1 MAPDSIFNY
10 TGTLLVIVGLPALG
24 IIARFCGVSF
34 RRITKWYL
42 YASVF
47 AVVVVVNSILF
58 PFIGGKDYFFR
69 FATELGL
76 IAALLWWAFE
86 AKANEAKQMIV
97 AVFKRPIVKAATAFV
112 VAAELASIFALDAHA
127 AFWSN
132 YERGEGGFEMLHYY
146 IFFILL
152 VLFFQHEEDWK
163 NIFKFSL
170 VAACGMILYGVG
182 ANLGVV
188 STFISPYA
196 GGTAPTGWWHLLVEG
211 RFEGSLGNPA
221 YVDPYLIFSMFFA
234 AYLWLSSK
242 IVGKM
247 NALKA
252 WGYAVLI
259 VAFLF
264 FFYLGETRGAFL
276 GLAAGVFIF
285 LCYLTFQESV
295 FIRKLASTIILV
307 PAGLALIAGLTLGEG
322 FLGALLSACVV
333 GGSIGILTFI
343 VCLAF
348 SHDASIRKVFRV
360 ILIILVVLAIL
371 LATIFAIFIRSLAAA
386 QNLPGARLFQISVS
400 DATAQTR
407 FWVWGE
413 AWQGFL
419 ERPVFGWGQENFTAV
434 FDKFF
439 NPNFYIPGQNT
450 ETWFDRAHSVFFDYL
465 AETGIV
471 GLLAYL
477 SIFVMFAR
485 DFFRRKKQ
493 DIAPA
498 GEHQT
503 ARVLQNALVLAMPV
517 AYLVQGVA
525 IFDVLPMYIPLFLF
539 LAFASYHFSHTTT
552 THHESHV

>member
-10 TGTLLVIVGLPALG
+10 GGTLFVIIGLPALG
-24 IIARFCGVSF
+24 IIARFFGISF
-34 RRITKWYL
+34 KRITKWYM
-42 YASVF
+42 YTAVF
-47 AVVVVVNSILF
+47 AVVVVINSILF

-76 IAALLWWAFE
+76 ISALLWWAFE
-86 AKANEAKQMIV
+86 AKTGEAKQMIK
-97 AVFKRPIVKAATAFV
+97 AVFKRPIVIAATAFV
-112 VAAELASIFALDAHA
+112 AAFELACLFALDSHA

-132 YERGEGGFEMLHYY
+132 FERGEGGFEMLHYY
-146 IFFILL
+146 LFFILL
-152 VLFFQHEEDWK
+152 VLFFQHEDDWK

-170 VAACGMILYGVG
+170 IAAGGMILYGIG
-182 ANLGVV
+182 ANLGIVP
-188 STFISPYA
+188 TFISPYA
-196 GGTAPTGWWHLLVEG
+196 GSTAPTGWWHLLVEG

-247 NALKA
+247 TTVKA
-252 WGYAVLI
+252 WGYAILI
-259 VAFLF
+259 VVFLF

-276 GLAAGVFIF
+276 GLAAGVFVGVV
-285 LCYLTFQESV
+285 YLAFAGTRK
-295 FIRKLASTIILV
+295 IRKWSLITVAILV
-307 PAGLALIAGLTLGEG
+307 I
-322 FLGALLSACVV
+322 LGA
-333 GGSIGILTFI
+333 G
-343 VCLAF
+343 
-348 SHDASIRKVFRV
+348 
-360 ILIILVVLAIL
+360 
-371 LATIFAIFIRSLAAA
+371 IFAIRNEPFLNNIPGGRLA
-386 QNLPGARLFQISVS
+386 QISLS
-400 DATAQTR
+400 DSTAQTR

-413 AWQGFL
+413 AWKGFL
-419 ERPVFGWGQENFTAV
+419 ERPIFGWGPENFTAV
-434 FDKFF
+434 YDKFF
-439 NPNFYIPGQNT
+439 NPNFYVPGVNG

-465 AETGIV
+465 SEAGII

-477 SIFVMFAR
+477 SIFVIFAR

-503 ARVLQNALVLAMPV
+503 AHTLQNALVLAMPV

-539 LAFASYHFSHTTT
+539 LAFASYQFSHTMK
-552 THHESHV
+552 HESNV

>member
-10 TGTLLVIVGLPALG
+10 TGTILVIIGLPLLG

-34 RRITKWYL
+34 KRITKWYM
-42 YASVF
+42 YAAVF

-86 AKANEAKQMIV
+86 AKAGEAKQMIH
-97 AVFKRPIVKAATAFV
+97 AAFKRPIVKAATAF
-112 VAAELASIFALDAHA
+112 AIAFELACIFAFDAHA

-146 IFFILL
+146 LFFILL
-152 VLFFQHEEDWK
+152 VLFFQYEEDWK

-170 VAACGMILYGVG
+170 IAAGGMILYGVG
-182 ANLGVV
+182 ANLGII
-188 STFISPYA
+188 STWISPYA
-196 GGTAPTGWWHLLVEG
+196 GGTPPTGGWWHLLIDG

-247 NALKA
+247 TTAKA
-252 WGYAVLI
+252 WGYGVLI
-259 VAFLF
+259 LVFLF

-276 GLAAGVFIF
+276 GLAAGLFIGVV
-285 LCYLTFQESV
+285 YLAFVGS
-295 FIRKLASTIILV
+295 RKVRKWSLVTIAILV
-307 PAGLALIAGLTLGEG
+307 I
-322 FLGALLSACVV
+322 LGA
-333 GGSIGILTFI
+333 G
-343 VCLAF
+343 
-348 SHDASIRKVFRV
+348 
-360 ILIILVVLAIL
+360 
-371 LATIFAIFIRSLAAA
+371 IFAVRNEPFLNNIPGGRLA
-386 QNLPGARLFQISVS
+386 QISLS

-407 FWVWGE
+407 FWVWDE
-413 AWQGFL
+413 AWKGFL
-419 ERPVFGWGQENFTAV
+419 ERPVFGWGPENFTAV

-439 NPNFYIPGQNT
+439 NPNFYVPGQNT

-465 AETGIV
+465 AETGII

-477 SIFVMFAR
+477 SMFLMFAR

-493 DIAPA
+493 DIAPP

-503 ARVLQNALVLAMPV
+503 ARVLQNALMLAMPV

-539 LAFASYHFSHTTT
+539 LAFASFYFSRTTPTT

>member
-10 TGTLLVIVGLPALG
+10 GGTLFVILGLPALG

-34 RRITKWYL
+34 RRITKWYM
-42 YASVF
+42 YAAVF
-47 AVVVVVNSILF
+47 AVVVVINSILF

-86 AKANEAKQMIV
+86 AKVGEAKQIIN
-97 AVFKRPIVKAATAFV
+97 AAFKRPLVIAATAFV
-112 VAAELASIFALDAHA
+112 VAAELASIFAFDAHA

-132 YERGEGGFEMLHYY
+132 FERGEGGFEMLHYY
-146 IFFILL
+146 LFFILL

-170 VAACGMILYGVG
+170 IAACGMILYGVG

-188 STFISPYA
+188 STWISAYA
-196 GGTAPTGWWHLLVEG
+196 GGTAPTGWFHQLVDG

-247 NALKA
+247 TTAKA
-252 WGYAVLI
+252 WGYGILI
-259 VAFLF
+259 FAFLF
-264 FFYLGETRGAFL
+264 FFYLGQTRGAFL
-276 GLAAGVFIF
+276 GLAAGLFV
-285 LCYLTFQESV
+285 
-295 FIRKLASTIILV
+295 
-307 PAGLALIAGLTLGEG
+307 G
-322 FLGALLSACVV
+322 VV
-333 GGSIGILTFI
+333 Y
-343 VCLAF
+343 LAF
-348 SHDASIRKVFRV
+348 VGSRKVRKWSLV
-360 ILIILVVLAIL
+360 IVAILIILAAGV
-371 LATIFAIFIRSLAAA
+371 FAIRNEPFLNNIPGGRLA
-386 QNLPGARLFQISVS
+386 QISLS

-407 FWVWGE
+407 FWVWDE
-413 AWQGFL
+413 AWHGFL
-419 ERPVFGWGQENFTAV
+419 DRPIFGWGQENFTAV
-434 FDKFF
+434 FDKYF
-439 NPNFYIPGQNT
+439 NPNFYVPGQNT

-477 SIFVMFAR
+477 SIFVIFAR

-503 ARVLQNALVLAMPV
+503 AHVLQNALMLAMPV

-539 LAFASYHFSHTTT
+539 LAFASYHFSHTTK
-552 THHESHV
+552 HESNV